1 MIKKQK
7 NSYITKCNKISLS
20 IDISENAPIEKDYSL
35 PKLLSEFSEI
45 KKILSFKN
53 IKTMQFLYFNRKK
66 IEVILYDEE
75 EIIFID
81 SNCIEMNLS
90 NYFYLSLLIADNTT
104 ISNYVYKIDL
114 INEINKL
121 NKKDNSKNL
130 KNIMISKIIIDLINN
145 YTETEYFEESLN
157 NELKK
162 IREENLKIIESII
175 NEFNQNL
182 NFEIEVIKSE
192 KIDKVYLYIIKSLIK
207 RKKFEE
213 YEYTDK
219 ILSQLDLENI
229 HLTKIMLDDLS
240 NLFDSNEEFIL
251 KYKITEVKELF
262 NNSII
267 NFYFLLFKYIIKDSI
282 YIYHINYLTKLKT
295 KIIKFVK
302 NDEKILA
309 LIDKEKLYY
318 IIKIFLDSEYYYKL
332 FIKKFDFNKE
342 RNKSDDII
350 ENKLKNFI
358 EKILSKSSFI
368 LKRDENGEINLSI
381 LEEKGKENR
390 IKKLKYNND
399 FNILEKNLQKFLEFL
414 SFVKEK
420 IKKEFKYKY
429 NLIIKLT
436 FDFIEENNSL
446 FNISCKYKFY
456 PINRRETLSFN
467 DNNVLDSCIW
477 ENLEGLYYLLYEI
490 NDEKYKNILF
500 QKDLN
505 IFKIIK
511 EKDDLEKKLEENK
524 EMETEENKIPLSELC
539 KLSEASEYEIIKF
552 IKKIGKHKY
561 YAEFI
566 KQLSNGYFISGGAC
580 KYLYIYD
587 QNFKKINDINIHTY
601 PINVYEKE
609 YNKNSN
615 NLKLISYSK
624 EQINIITLDLNQECN
639 YDVNDILGKSASV
652 LLEIRDNYFI
662 NNTIGGY
669 FVDYLFKDF
678 QKVLNSSYKVGL
690 KINDKIIALTSNE
703 IIPKGK
709 NEIILYNAFSDKI
722 ERELEGYSCSLR
734 QNSLLL
740 IQSSINNDNILICA
754 CKDYKNNQNNGILL
768 LQIKSDY
775 EIKDLFYNTN
785 KFEPFCICDIHIIS
799 KSSNSKT
806 NDVKQ
811 YKTNY
816 FFVGGLDNEKGEG
829 KIKLF
834 KIIYKYKNNN
844 NIKVQFIQDI
854 ILINNKNENFYGFKG
869 AITCI
874 IQSNETGN
882 FLITSNDGNVYEF
895 SPPNLS
901 YYLYYDEEIKNGND
915 YYDIN
920 YFDQNNNITQKNDN
934 KKMFNELL
942 EIYKNKISFNLDFLK
957 Q

>member
-7 NSYITKCNKISLS
+7 NSYINKCNKISLS
-20 IDISENAPIEKDYSL
+20 IDISENVPIEKDYSI
-35 PKLLSEFSEI
+35 LSEFSEI

-53 IKTMQFLYFNRKK
+53 IKTVKFLYFNRKK
-66 IEVILYDEE
+66 IEGILYDEE

-90 NYFYLSLLIADNTT
+90 NYFYLSLLVADNAN

-114 INEINKL
+114 INEINEL
-121 NKKDNSKNL
+121 NKKNNKNL

-145 YTETEYFEESLN
+145 YSETEDFEESLSNDLVQQN
-157 NELKK
+157 NKILAELKI
-162 IREENLKIIESII
+162 IREENLNIIERII
-175 NEFNQNL
+175 NEFNQNF

-282 YIYHINYLTKLKT
+282 YIYHITYLNKLKT

-302 NDEKILA
+302 NDEKIFA
-309 LIDKEKLYY
+309 PIDKEKLDY
-318 IIKIFLDSEYYYKL
+318 IIKIFLDSKYYYKL
-332 FIKKFDFNKE
+332 FIKKFDFKE
-342 RNKSDDII
+342 EKNKSDII
-350 ENKLKNFI
+350 ENRLKNFI

-368 LKRDENGEINLSI
+368 LKKDENGEINLNI

-399 FNILEKNLQKFLEFL
+399 FNILEKNLQIFLEFL

-429 NLIIKLT
+429 NLLIKLT
-436 FDFIEENNSL
+436 FDLKEENNSL
-446 FNISCKYKFY
+446 FNISCIYKFY
-456 PINRRETLSFN
+456 PINRGETLSFI
-467 DNNVLDSCIW
+467 DNNVLDSYIR
-477 ENLEGLYYLLYEI
+477 ENFEGLYYLLYEI

-505 IFKIIK
+505 IFKIMK

-524 EMETEENKIPLSELC
+524 EMETEENTIPLSELC

-552 IKKIGKHKY
+552 IKKMGKHKY

-587 QNFKKINDINIHTY
+587 KNFKKIKDIYIHTY

-615 NLKLISYSK
+615 YLILISYSK
-624 EQINIITLDLNQECN
+624 EKINIITLDFNQECN
-639 YDVNDILGKSASV
+639 CSVDDVLGISASI
-652 LLEIRDNYFI
+652 LFEIKDNYFI

-669 FVDYLFKDF
+669 FVDYFFKNF

-709 NEIILYNAFSDKI
+709 NEIILYNAFSNKI
-722 ERELEGYSCSLR
+722 EREIEGFSCSIR

-754 CKDYKNNQNNGILL
+754 CKEYKTNQNNGILL
-768 LQIKSDY
+768 LQIKSNY
-775 EIKDLFYNTN
+775 EIKDLFYNTD
-785 KFEPFCICDIHIIS
+785 KFEPFCICNILIIS

-854 ILINNKNENFYGFKG
+854 ILKNNKKENFYGFKG

-874 IQSNETGN
+874 IQSKETGN

-895 SPPNLS
+895 SPHNLS

-920 YFDQNNNITQKNDN
+920 YFYQNINITQKNDN

-942 EIYKNKISFNLDFLK
+942 EIYKNKISFL
-957 Q
+957 

>member
-114 INEINKL
+114 IKEINEL
-121 NKKDNSKNL
+121 NKKDNNKNL

-251 KYKITEVKELF
+251 KYKITKVKELF

-309 LIDKEKLYY
+309 PIDKEKFDY
-318 IIKIFLDSEYYYKL
+318 ILKIFLDSKYYYKL

-342 RNKSDDII
+342 KNKSDDII

-399 FNILEKNLQKFLEFL
+399 FNISEKNFQKFLEFL

-456 PINRRETLSFN
+456 PINRRETLSFI

-524 EMETEENKIPLSELC
+524 EMETEENTIPLSELC

-834 KIIYKYKNNN
+834 KIIYKYKNN
-844 NIKVQFIQDI
+844 IKVQCIQDI